1 MSSFS
6 DSLRFDMTTTK
17 EAGRKRW
24 RGVKKQE
31 HLAVSSKGGASAWAS
46 MTPAERSA
54 EMKRRAAKRKK
65 KPRARRTKT

>member
-1 MSSFS
+1 
-6 DSLRFDMTTTK
+6 MTTTK

-46 MTPAERSA
+46 MTPEERSA
-54 EMKRRAAKRKK
+54 EMKRRAKKRKK
-65 KPRARRTKT
+65 KATPKK